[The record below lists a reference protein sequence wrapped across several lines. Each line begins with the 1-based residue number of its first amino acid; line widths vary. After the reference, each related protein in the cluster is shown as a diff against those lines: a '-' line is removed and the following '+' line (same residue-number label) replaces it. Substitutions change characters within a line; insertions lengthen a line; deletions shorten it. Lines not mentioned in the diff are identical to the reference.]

1 VNKAARGCLSVFLIL
16 GALVVV
22 MVAGKI
28 AAILLLV
35 AGFYVLGVA
44 AKAMPSLAGY
54 AGLAANGIPAR
65 GILLQVNPVATSLQ
79 GGQIK
84 VRQVLVDVEVPGQA
98 PYEVSVSAMMPTN
111 LSADVIPGATME
123 LRLHPKNRTTIAIVG
138 PGVGF
143 AGGSLLA
150 PGYPGGGPGS
160 PGGPAGGGPS

>member
-1 VNKAARGCLSVFLIL
+1 VNKVARGCLSVFLIL
-16 GALVVV
+16 AALVVV

-28 AAILLLV
+28 AGILLLV
-35 AGFYVLGVA
+35 AGGYVLSVL
-44 AKAMPSLAGY
+44 AKAMPSLSGY

-98 PYEVSVSAMMPTN
+98 SYEVSVSAMMPTN

-150 PGYPGGGPGS
+150 PGYAGGGPGG
-160 PGGPAGGGPS
+160 PGGSAGGGMS